1 MVHGAQCSV
10 SLCLVEAINLT
21 IEKAGSA
28 NEVLTNLA
36 FADLRPWSTC
46 SSHSLSQCERLIKHY
61 AITPQ
66 VRFIESPC
74 PLFRS
79 LGSFMPPGFL
89 DSMGISG
96 QRSFK
101 TQGSVGP
108 WRLKIPQN
116 GVILRMKTVSA
127 VENPWMRIMRKK
139 QNLCIFIIVCN
150 HIKNQYDVQNL
161 MDQKICFKDLLLF
174 PELAKPAISTD
185 F

>member
-127 VENPWMRIMRKK
+127 VENPWMRIMRK
-139 QNLCIFIIVCN
+139 NLESVHFYHSLQSHKKSIWCTESN
-150 HIKNQYDVQNL
+150 ES
-161 MDQKICFKDLLLF
+161 KICFKDLLLF
-174 PELAKPAISTD
+174 PQLAKPAISTD